1 MTVATIDGS
10 CRPEFSAVAHTFRE
24 SFESRGEV
32 GAAVCVTVGGETVV
46 DLWGG
51 QADPATGR
59 SWQRDTRVVVY
70 SCTKGAT
77 ALCAHILVD
86 RGDLDLEA
94 PVGDYWPEFAC
105 KGKERATVRMLLEH
119 SAGVPAIT
127 APLEP
132 GDMYDWDRMV
142 ALLAAQ
148 EPFWQP
154 GTRNGYHLLTFG
166 WTVGELVR
174 RISGRSLGTF
184 FREEVA
190 LPLGIE
196 FDIGL
201 PEELEPTVAP
211 IIPWLP
217 GPDEGSAFARAVVED
232 PSSPAAIA
240 VRNLL
245 EAELDFNSREL
256 RAAEVG
262 GGGGVG
268 TARGLAGMYAEL
280 AQGGG
285 KLFSAD
291 AVIRMGETSMA
302 TAEDATLLIPTRFA
316 LGFMKSMDNRSRVP
330 GSSPEGMSAIL
341 SSAAFGHVGAGGS
354 LGFADPAER
363 ISFGYV
369 MNRQGPGILL
379 NDRGQ
384 SLVDAVYTSLG
395 YRTNAPGVWSR

>member
-1 MTVATIDGS
+1 
-10 CRPEFSAVAHTFRE
+10 
-24 SFESRGEV
+24 
-32 GAAVCVTVGGETVV
+32 
-46 DLWGG
+46 
-51 QADPATGR
+51 
-59 SWQRDTRVVVY
+59 VY

-94 PVGDYWPEFAC
+94 PVGKYWPEFAC
-105 KGKERATVRMLLEH
+105 SGKERATVRMLLEH
-119 SAGVPAIT
+119 SAGVPAIS

-154 GTRNGYHLLTFG
+154 GTRNGYHLFTFG

-190 LPLGIE
+190 HPLGLE

-201 PEELEPTVAP
+201 PEELDATVAP

-217 GPDEGSAFARAVVED
+217 DPDEESAFARAVAEE
-232 PSSPAAIA
+232 PSSPAATA
-240 VRNLL
+240 VRNMVQ
-245 EAELDFNSREL
+245 AEVNFNSREL
-256 RAAEVG
+256 RAAEIG
-262 GGGGVG
+262 GGGGVA

-285 KLFSAD
+285 KLVSAD
-291 AVIRMGETSMA
+291 TVIRMGETSMA
-302 TAEDATLLIPTRFA
+302 TAEDALLLIPTRFA

-330 GSSPEGMSAIL
+330 GSSADGMSAIL